1 MGTRRFARLATVL
14 AVTVLAAGLVAGCAG
29 GSPASTGSPAGSP
42 PAGTSSGGTSPGGT
56 SSGGAPSGGAAPV
69 PSNPPPPGGSPL
81 PGPGLPASGRATSP
95 QPEQTITGQVEAGV
109 ERGCLVL
116 RDSSGL
122 YQLLGGDPTV
132 VYAGATVS
140 LTGHVVTGVM
150 SYCMQGKP
158 FQIAQA
164 RRL

>member
-1 MGTRRFARLATVL
+1 MGTRRL
-14 AVTVLAAGLVAGCAG
+14 AVLGALVIAGVLAGCANA
-29 GSPASTGSPAGSP
+29 SPQ
-42 PAGTSSGGTSPGGT
+42 
-56 SSGGAPSGGAAPV
+56 
-69 PSNPPPPGGSPL
+69 PGGSPEPAASASPSAAQL
-81 PGPGLPASGRATSP
+81 SPSPQPTGGLPSVSPPPSGVAKSGAA

-116 RDSSGL
+116 RDATGT

-132 VYAGATVS
+132 VYPGANVS

-158 FQIAQA
+158 FQITHAS
-164 RRL
+164 RS